1 MPQKEIIFRNAQA
14 VEEHL
19 RQTGSL
25 AYCTLQGIDFTNAKL
40 NLELVHLEQ
49 TSFLGCTLP
58 PSHAARLQ
66 ERGAVIYPIQ
76 PGLPYN
82 PFRNRLYTWQELS
95 KPVSAELTVDWI
107 IYQHFYQSKNRTPV
121 LEALS
126 QRIHDHSIDVALKEY
141 LGVDEDGMTAQ
152 RGVGFMGGHSTR
164 RDDPNFARSVQ
175 TAKLLTEAGYLV
187 ISGGG
192 PGIMEAA
199 NLGAYLAGQSDEL
212 VQKVLDRLKE
222 VPHYKNVGYVEAA
235 EEVLAWVPNGGESIA
250 IPTWFY
256 GHEPSNLF
264 ASGIAKYF
272 SNSIREDNLL
282 ALSLHGIVF
291 APGSAG
297 TTQEIFQDATQNHY
311 GTFNY
316 YSPMV
321 FLGTERYT
329 QETKIYPLLQSLAK
343 GRDYAPLLHLT
354 NEPKEVV
361 RWLQNHPPIRK
372 EDD

>member
-1 MPQKEIIFRNAQA
+1 MPQSEIIFRNAQA

-25 AYCTLQGIDFTNAKL
+25 ANCTLQGIDFTKVML
-40 NLELVHLEQ
+40 NLELVHLEH

-58 PSHAARLQ
+58 PQHAARLQ
-66 ERGAVIYPIQ
+66 ERGAVIYPVQ

-82 PFRNRLYTWQELS
+82 PFRNSLYTWRELS
-95 KPVSAELTVDWI
+95 KPVTADLTVDWI

-126 QRIHDHSIDVALKEY
+126 QRIHDHSIDVALKDY
-141 LGVDEDGMTAQ
+141 LGVDEDGMTKQ

-164 RDDPNFARSVQ
+164 RDDPNYGRSVL
-175 TAKLLTEAGYLV
+175 TAKLLAEAGYLV

-199 NLGAYLAGQSDEL
+199 NLGAYLAGQPHDL
-212 VQKVLDRLKE
+212 VEKVLERLKLA
-222 VPHYKNVGYVEAA
+222 PHYTDAGYVEAA
-235 EEVLAWVPNGGESIA
+235 EEVLAWVPNGAASIA

-282 ALSLHGIVF
+282 ALCLHGIVF

-329 QETKIYPLLQSLAK
+329 QETKIYPLLQSLAQ

-354 NEPKEVV
+354 DEPEDVV

-372 EDD
+372 ED